1 MYNICLEVF
10 AIILLYGQ
18 SVVIKKS
25 AGNAEELKKAKR
37 IESIYAFQV
46 VMLLLNCIYIYIGI
60 KGVVK
65 W

>member
-1 MYNICLEVF
+1 MYNICMEVF
-10 AIILLYGQ
+10 TIILLYGQ

-37 IESIYAFQV
+37 MENIYAFQV
-46 VMLLLNCIYIYIGI
+46 VMLLLNCIYIYVRIE
-60 KGVVK
+60 V